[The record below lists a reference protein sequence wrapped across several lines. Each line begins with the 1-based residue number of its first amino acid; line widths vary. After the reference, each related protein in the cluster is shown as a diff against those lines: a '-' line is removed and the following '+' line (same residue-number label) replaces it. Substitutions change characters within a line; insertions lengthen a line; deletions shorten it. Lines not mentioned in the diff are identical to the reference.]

1 MNYEWIDACLV
12 FWRDSVCRASIQA
25 AVGIVLLLLI
35 ERAVPWLNASV
46 RSWLWRLL
54 FVKMAL
60 VMCLP
65 LAWQLPILPAMSSR
79 PQVESRSKHG
89 VQISEVVVEATEPVN
104 VPVVYRSS
112 QSRWIWMAFFAWSL
126 CVATQIGSLIV
137 HWRRAW
143 SLARTAVP
151 CTDPVLL
158 DLLQDVAGEIKSPR
172 VPRLLMVS
180 GISSPMVVG
189 HRHPC
194 LLWPVSFTKGDR
206 SRLSNMEDRRMAL
219 AHEMAHVLRHDL
231 EWNLLAAM
239 VNTLLC
245 FHPAMW
251 LASRRYVIAQESAC
265 DDLAVNRARLNKVR
279 FAELLIRVS
288 QRPRQRVWSP
298 ASVSLVQGHGI
309 QLLRERLK
317 HMQQGRSNRVRQL
330 VAGAASALGLALAI
344 LPWSVG
350 FAQSGSESSSK
361 QTRIKSEKSS
371 GGGASASASS
381 SGSASGFGSAS
392 SSGGGSS
399 GGSSTGGS
407 FGKSGGSSGGN
418 GRKFSGGNSGGNAV
432 SGGSAKSK
440 SKASATV
447 NGGSGGAADGT
458 LGGRGGNR
466 VNKSSESNST
476 TTTNGV
482 QVTTHREMTEEG
494 EEIRVT
500 AQEKLRDIQI
510 RQSEADGI
518 EVFIRPTKKNPD
530 QTIINVTAATADELK
545 SQNPQAFEVYR
556 KYLQSNLKKI
566 RTNQAQ
572 EGAFD
577 NSDNETEANPAQ
589 QLMIKHLREVLD
601 QEDIPAENRSQI
613 EKMLQDLQGGGLPNP
628 LQRP

>member
-1 MNYEWIDACLV
+1 MNYEWIDAFLA

-25 AVGIVLLLLI
+25 AGGIVLLLLI
-35 ERAVPWLNASV
+35 ERAVPWLSANV
-46 RSWLWRLL
+46 RSWLWRLV
-54 FVKMAL
+54 FVKLAL
-60 VMCLP
+60 VTCLP
-65 LAWQLPILPAMSSR
+65 LAWQLPILPAMKTR
-79 PQVESRSKHG
+79 PAVESRSVRS
-89 VQISEVVVEATEPVN
+89 VQISEVLVEPAEAVDSPAI
-104 VPVVYRSS
+104 YRSS
-112 QSRWIWMAFFAWSL
+112 QPTWIWIAFFVWSL

-143 SLARTAVP
+143 SLVRTAVP

-158 DLLQDVAGEIKSPR
+158 DLLHDVASEIQSPR

-189 HRHPC
+189 HRHPS
-194 LLWPVSFTKGDR
+194 LLWPVSFTKGER
-206 SRLSNMEDRRMAL
+206 SRLANLEDRRMAL
-219 AHEMAHVLRHDL
+219 AHETAHVLRHDL

-298 ASVSLVQGHGI
+298 ASVSLVQGYGI

-350 FAQSGSESSSK
+350 FAQSGNESGSR
-361 QTRIKSEKSS
+361 QTRIRTEKSS

-392 SSGGGSS
+392 SGGSS
-399 GGSSTGGS
+399 GGSSSGGS
-407 FGKSGGSSGGN
+407 FGKSGGSGGGG
-418 GRKFSGGNSGGNAV
+418 GRKFGNGNSGGSSV
-432 SGGSAKSK
+432 SGGSAKSN
-440 SKASATV
+440 SKASASV
-447 NGGSGGAADGT
+447 NGGPGGAADGAT
-458 LGGRGGNR
+458 GGRAGNR

-476 TTTNGV
+476 TTNGV
-482 QVTTHREMTEEG
+482 QVTTHREMTDEG

-530 QTIINVTAATADELK
+530 QTITNVTAATADELK
-545 SQNPQAFEVYR
+545 SQNPQAYEVYR
-556 KYLQSNLKKI
+556 KYLQANLKKI
-566 RTNQAQ
+566 RSNDDQ

-577 NSDNETEANPAQ
+577 NADNQTDGNPAQ

-601 QEDIPAENRSQI
+601 QEDIPAANRVQI
-613 EKMLQDLQGGGLPNP
+613 EKMLKDIQGGGSPNP
-628 LQRP
+628 LLRP

>member
-1 MNYEWIDACLV
+1 MNYEWIDAFLA

-25 AVGIVLLLLI
+25 TVGIVLLLLI
-35 ERAVPWLNASV
+35 ERAVPWLSANV
-46 RSWLWRLL
+46 RSWLWRLV
-54 FVKMAL
+54 FVKLAL

-79 PQVESRSKHG
+79 PQVESRSNRS
-89 VQISEVVVEATEPVN
+89 VQISEVLVESTESADSSAI
-104 VPVVYRSS
+104 YRSS
-112 QSRWIWMAFFAWSL
+112 QPGWIWMAFLVWSL
-126 CVATQIGSLIV
+126 CVAAQIGSLIV

-143 SLARTAVP
+143 SLVRTAVP

-158 DLLQDVAGEIKSPR
+158 DLLNNVAGEIQSPR

-194 LLWPVSFTKGDR
+194 LLWPVSFTKRER

-265 DDLAVNRARLNKVR
+265 DDLAVRRARLNKVR

-350 FAQSGSESSSK
+350 FAQSGNESSSK

-399 GGSSTGGS
+399 SGDSSGT
-407 FGKSGGSSGGN
+407 SGGSSGGS
-418 GRKFSGGNSGGNAV
+418 GRKFSGGNSGGSSV
-432 SGGSAKSK
+432 SGGSAKSN
-440 SKASATV
+440 SKASVSV

-458 LGGRGGNR
+458 LGGRGGNQM
-466 VNKSSESNST
+466 NKSSESNST

-482 QVTTHREMTEEG
+482 QVTTHREMTDEG

-510 RQSEADGI
+510 RQSETDGI

-530 QTIINVTAATADELK
+530 QTITNVTAATADELK
-545 SQNPQAFEVYR
+545 SQNLQAYEVYR

-572 EGAFD
+572 NKDVENAGT
-577 NSDNETEANPAQ
+577 ETEANPAQ
-589 QLMIKHLREVLD
+589 QLMIKHLRELLEK
-601 QEDIPAENRSQI
+601 EDLPAANRSQI
-613 EKMLQDLQGGGLPNP
+613 EQMLSEFE
-628 LQRP
+628 